1 MKIYIKYLSNKN
13 YLINAENF
21 QSINSIINQY
31 LTEKK
36 YLNNINN
43 INNTNTEQYFI
54 DYNGQILNKNYCLEK
69 YNLDENSILTLNKKQ
84 NGGSNFFEFAVKNPL
99 TVLIVFAILFIPI
112 IILPLGLIPT
122 LASLIKNIIDQGF
135 SAIGKYLV
143 CVLGKKTLFSRFSFI
158 IVLLKYFIFILL
170 VYVVITLPLILL
182 CITLKG
188 HDVSDD
194 PNSICKPIGTGSTAG
209 IINTLLF
216 LLFYFMYRGA
226 NLIFKPLI
234 SICKQFSVTNLLLVP
249 FFKSML
255 EFYNNFKYFPGYS
268 IPIIG
273 QILGSYHTSMDALIP
288 VINIFLSLLIDMGCK
303 SVDDNLAK
311 KFVNK
316 LSSLDCNEV
325 RKCLKNK
332 DDKEE
337 NKKENEEE
345 NKKENKKENEENNSI
360 SSKDN
365 HYEFYSVSDSLCV
378 KDLKK
383 CCSPNNFMK
392 IGDTLMAFIDSS
404 VTSDRL
410 KNTGYY
416 IQFLFIIEAMYDG
429 AIKKYC
435 GQSNNTDPDD
445 EPINLP
451 EDKLVEK
458 VIEAKEKINKL
469 IILGREYS
477 KLDGSTYIEGESL
490 AKVLFKIVFIQTF
503 CNVVTTSKSSKNIIA
518 LMGNLGEIVDMI
530 KAGSSAGLISC
541 IIYFLTVIILIVCSI
556 FNVF

>member
-13 YLINAENF
+13 YLINTENF

-36 YLNNINN
+36 YLNN

-69 YNLDENSILTLNKKQ
+69 YNLNENSILILNKKQ
-84 NGGSNFFEFAVKNPL
+84 NGGGNFFEFAFKNPL
-99 TVLIVFAILFIPI
+99 VVLIVFVILFIPL

-122 LASLIKNIIDQGF
+122 IASLIKNIIDQGF

-143 CVLGKKTLFSRFSFI
+143 CVLGKKTLYSRFSFLI
-158 IVLLKYFIFILL
+158 ILIKYIIFILL

-188 HDVSDD
+188 HNVSDD
-194 PNSICKPIGTGSTAG
+194 PNSICKPISTGSTAG

-226 NLIFKPLI
+226 NLILKPLI
-234 SICKQFSVTNLLLVP
+234 SIFKQFSITNLLLVP
-249 FFKSML
+249 IFKSML
-255 EFYNNFKYFPGYS
+255 GFYNNFKYFPGYA

-273 QILGSYHTSMDALIP
+273 QILGAYHTSMDALIP
-288 VINIFLSLLIDMGCK
+288 IIDIFLSLLIDMGCK
-303 SVDDNLAK
+303 SVDNNLAK
-311 KFVNK
+311 KFINK

-325 RKCLKNK
+325 RKCLKSK
-332 DDKEE
+332 DDKQE
-337 NKKENEEE
+337 NKQE
-345 NKKENKKENEENNSI
+345 NKEDNSI

-365 HYEFYSVSDSLCV
+365 HYEFYSVPDSLCG

-392 IGDTLMAFIDSS
+392 IGDSLMAVIDSS

-429 AIKKYC
+429 AIKRYC
-435 GQSNNTDPDD
+435 SQNNNSDPDE
-445 EPINLP
+445 EPINLE
-451 EDKLVEK
+451 EDKLIEK
-458 VIEAKEKINKL
+458 VIEAKGKIEKL
-469 IILGREYS
+469 TILGREYS
-477 KLDGSTYIEGESL
+477 KLDGSAYIEGESL
-490 AKVLFKIVFIQTF
+490 AKVLFKILFIQTF
-503 CNVVTTSKSSKNIIA
+503 CNVVTTSKSSKDIFVK
-518 LMGNLGEIVDMI
+518 MGNLTEIVDMI

-541 IIYFLTVIILIVCSI
+541 IIYFLTIIILIICSI
-556 FNVF
+556 FNIF

>member
-21 QSINSIINQY
+21 QSVNSIINQY
-31 LTEKK
+31 LTEKN

-43 INNTNTEQYFI
+43 IEQYFI

-69 YNLDENSILTLNKKQ
+69 YNLNENSVLTLNKKQ
-84 NGGSNFFEFAVKNPL
+84 NGGGNFFDFAFKNPL
-99 TVLIVFAILFIPI
+99 TVLIVFIILFIPL

-143 CVLGKKTLFSRFSFI
+143 CVLGKKTLFSRFSYI
-158 IVLLKYFIFILL
+158 IVLLKYIIFILL
-170 VYVVITLPLILL
+170 VYVIITLPLILL

-188 HDVSDD
+188 HNVSDD
-194 PNSICKPIGTGSTAG
+194 PKSICKPISTGSTAG
-209 IINTLLF
+209 VINTMLF

-234 SICKQFSVTNLLLVP
+234 SICKQFSLTNLILVP
-249 FFKSML
+249 ILKSIL
-255 EFYNNFKYFPGYS
+255 GFYNNFKYFPGYA

-273 QILGSYHTSMDALIP
+273 QILGAYHTFMDGLIP
-288 VINIFLSLLIDMGCK
+288 VIDIFLSLLIDMGCK
-303 SVDDNLAK
+303 SVDSNLAK
-311 KFVNK
+311 KFANQVSA
-316 LSSLDCNEV
+316 LGCSEV
-325 RKCLKNK
+325 KKCLKNNK
-332 DDKEE
+332 EDKKDKENKQE

-345 NKKENKKENEENNSI
+345 NEEENYS

-365 HYEFYSVSDSLCV
+365 HYEFYSVPDSLCG

-392 IGDTLMAFIDSS
+392 IGDTLLAFIDSS

-416 IQFLFIIEAMYDG
+416 IQFLFIIEAMYDA
-429 AIKKYC
+429 AIKRYC
-435 GQSNNTDPDD
+435 SQSNNDDPNH

-469 IILGREYS
+469 TILGREYS
-477 KLDGSTYIEGESL
+477 KLDGSAYIEGESL
-490 AKVLFKIVFIQTF
+490 SKVLFKIIFIQTF
-503 CNVVTTSKSSKNIIA
+503 CNVVTTSKSSKDIII
-518 LMGNLGEIVDMI
+518 LMGNLGEMVDMI

-541 IIYFLTVIILIVCSI
+541 FIYFLTVIILIICSI